1 MKRKTLVAWQY
12 VGQIEFAVFALLA
25 AFGLALGLT
34 GYLDEDGHRVRWYES
49 VGMALLL
56 LACGLPGLAIDI
68 LTRRR
73 LRRLPPDDETGRG
86 FEPVLRTDD

>member
-1 MKRKTLVAWQY
+1 MKRKTLMAWQY
-12 VGQIEFAVFALLA
+12 LGQIEFAVFALLA

-49 VGMALLL
+49 IGMALKV
-56 LACGLPGLAIDI
+56 LAFGLPGLAIDF

-73 LRRLPPDDETGRG
+73 LRRLPPDDETGGG
-86 FEPVLRTDD
+86 FEPVIRGKD